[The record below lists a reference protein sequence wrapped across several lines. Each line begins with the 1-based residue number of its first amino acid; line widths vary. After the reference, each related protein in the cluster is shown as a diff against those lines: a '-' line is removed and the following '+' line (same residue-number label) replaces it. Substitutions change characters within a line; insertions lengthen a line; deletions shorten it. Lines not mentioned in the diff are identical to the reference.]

1 MFLTLLEFAGLH
13 IDPKVIGAKNS
24 KIQGEHIRRKNNC
37 IVNTGGKLSREEL
50 KKKVLSNKKEYEL
63 PEDTWK
69 TIELIKVE
77 DPVAILEQKR
87 EDLKILQQKLE
98 KVQASI
104 AKMRNA
110 QPDRM
115 DKLKSEVTQ
124 SPSVSTPGT
133 PTTDMQQDKEE
144 EEDEMSEMTV
154 EINEKEMKE
163 VEMKEV
169 EEEIQI
175 DDDGDFVID
184 ESNMRD
190 AEDDGCEDMQTSA
203 VDEDYAL
210 ALKLQ
215 REEDQLYDEYSEEE
229 EVINFSKKKRRV
241 ARK

>member
-1 MFLTLLEFAGLH
+1 M
-13 IDPKVIGAKNS
+13 
-24 KIQGEHIRRKNNC
+24 
-37 IVNTGGKLSREEL
+37 
-50 KKKVLSNKKEYEL
+50 SNKYSRC
-63 PEDTWK
+63 
-69 TIELIKVE
+69 IK
-77 DPVAILEQKR
+77 
-87 EDLKILQQKLE
+87 
-98 KVQASI
+98 
-104 AKMRNA
+104 
-110 QPDRM
+110 
-115 DKLKSEVTQ
+115 KSEVTQ